1 MTEPT
6 SGREFPL
13 REAHNL
19 VRDLMTPNPW
29 IYWLDFLLHISLGW
43 AAFAIVLLT
52 PLLSLV
58 ADFSPCCRHVRL
70 LSGGNFHS

>member
-1 MTEPT
+1 MIEPT

-43 AAFAIVLLT
+43 AAFAIVLLA
-52 PLLSLV
+52 PLLSLWQI
-58 ADFSPCCRHVRL
+58 
-70 LSGGNFHS
+70 SGKSVV